1 MNEIVSGDVDFD
13 SDTPTDQRYQKLRE
27 LLDSPYYE
35 NGMTYMEKVKER
47 TVELLL
53 EFRASYRMALAEKTP
68 YTDEQLQ
75 SMNDEIDETV
85 DYYLTYAGDY
95 YGVTTRDEY
104 MQYVMGMNVSD
115 YKYFNAMQQFIS
127 EYAESEMAK
136 LAPTDD
142 ELRAYYD
149 TNEAYYRVVA
159 VRHIYLAFADTDGD
173 ETVSDAEKQAVR
185 DSAASLVKKYNDGD
199 SPEALVRAWSQA
211 DDATTSAGIVNM
223 SVNSAAF
230 NEEIRE
236 WAFAQDTVGLGT
248 LNTFETGDGVE
259 VVYVTGI
266 LTFDGLTGETGSED
280 ITHEKLLET
289 LGSAL
294 KNELFD
300 NSIKQYCRDNGLELT
315 DVSSELIDKCADAYL
330 TYQEEINH
338 TETE

>member
-1 MNEIVSGDVDFD
+1 M
-13 SDTPTDQRYQKLRE
+13 
-27 LLDSPYYE
+27 
-35 NGMTYMEKVKER
+35 
-47 TVELLL
+47 
-53 EFRASYRMALAEKTP
+53 
-68 YTDEQLQ
+68 
-75 SMNDEIDETV
+75 
-85 DYYLTYAGDY
+85 
-95 YGVTTRDEY
+95 
-104 MQYVMGMNVSD
+104 
-115 YKYFNAMQQFIS
+115 
-127 EYAESEMAK
+127 
-136 LAPTDD
+136 
-142 ELRAYYD
+142 
-149 TNEAYYRVVA
+149 
-159 VRHIYLAFADTDGD
+159 
-173 ETVSDAEKQAVR
+173 R